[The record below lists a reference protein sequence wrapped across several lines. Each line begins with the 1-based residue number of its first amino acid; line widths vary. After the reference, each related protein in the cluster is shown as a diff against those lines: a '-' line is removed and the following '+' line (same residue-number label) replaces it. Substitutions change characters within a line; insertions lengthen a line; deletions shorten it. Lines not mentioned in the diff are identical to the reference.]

1 MIMENTEQSKTN
13 KELQDENL
21 ELKSRLNEAE
31 ETLQAIQNGEI
42 DAIVTPNGFEGPQVY
57 TLESADYLY
66 RILVEEMSEG
76 VATLTND
83 GTIFYSNAKLASM
96 LQIPLEKMAGK
107 KLINFIFEH
116 DKKTYESLR
125 DKGLKAKSSSEIRI
139 KSTDGEIIPVYISIN
154 SLKDLKGL
162 YIVITDLSEQKHH
175 EQLKIVYNQLN
186 NSLKAAKSS
195 ENKYRSILNN
205 LQDAYIQTDKEGK
218 ITIASPSAARM
229 YHCNSPGQMIGIS
242 IAKFYKK
249 SEDREF
255 ILEELKKHDK
265 LENNESEALRKDGTC
280 FYASQNAKYHYND
293 KGQIMGTETL
303 VRDITDNKLAH
314 EALKR
319 SKLQFQVLIQNL
331 NIGVVLVDDK
341 GMLAVVNPTFMRMF
355 GLDSDLDILNINNQD
370 WSLWKVY
377 DEDNKQLNFDEHPVM
392 KVAITGKPVKNQ
404 LISVQNPGSNKLI
417 WMLVSADPISNKD
430 GTINKII
437 CTYYDYTERKLDEE
451 RNQELLK
458 NKVQLTDELKISNK
472 ELMETQDELMD
483 TIKQLEISNK
493 ELKNFAYVTSH
504 DLREPLR
511 MITSF
516 LQLLERRYYDQ
527 LDQDAND
534 FIGYAVDGAKRL
546 DLMINDILIYSKVS
560 KGRKLS
566 EVDIN
571 NVIKKVYINLISSIE
586 ETDTEITYDSLPTLI
601 TDESLMIQLF
611 QNLIANSIKYRGKE
625 KPKIHISAKKE
636 GNKHIFSVKDNGIGI
651 DQKYVKKI
659 YTIFKRL
666 HTSEEYDGTGIGLA
680 IVQKIVQQFGGEIW
694 VESEVGKGS
703 TFYFTIPEN
712 NLSLLN

>member
-1 MIMENTEQSKTN
+1 MENTEQSKTN

-42 DAIVTPNGFEGPQVY
+42 DAIVTPNGSDGPQVY

>member
-1 MIMENTEQSKTN
+1 MENTEQSKTN

-255 ILEELKKHDK
+255 ILEELKKHGK

-527 LDQDAND
+527 LNQDAND

>member
-1 MIMENTEQSKTN
+1 M
-13 KELQDENL
+13 
-21 ELKSRLNEAE
+21 
-31 ETLQAIQNGEI
+31 
-42 DAIVTPNGFEGPQVY
+42 
-57 TLESADYLY
+57 
-66 RILVEEMSEG
+66 
-76 VATLTND
+76 
-83 GTIFYSNAKLASM
+83 
-96 LQIPLEKMAGK
+96 
-107 KLINFIFEH
+107 
-116 DKKTYESLR
+116 
-125 DKGLKAKSSSEIRI
+125 
-139 KSTDGEIIPVYISIN
+139 
-154 SLKDLKGL
+154 
-162 YIVITDLSEQKHH
+162 
-175 EQLKIVYNQLN
+175 YNQLN

-255 ILEELKKHDK
+255 ILEELKKHGK

-370 WSLWKVY
+370 WSLWKIY
-377 DEDNKQLNFDEHPVM
+377 DEDNKQLNFDDTSVR

-417 WMLVSADPISNKD
+417 WMLVSADPISNRD
-430 GTINKII
+430 GTLNKII

>member
-1 MIMENTEQSKTN
+1 MENTEQSKTN
-13 KELQDENL
+13 KELQNENL

-42 DAIVTPNGFEGPQVY
+42 DAIVTPNGSDGPQVY

-116 DKKTYESLR
+116 DKKTYQSLR

-255 ILEELKKHDK
+255 ILEELKKHGK

-571 NVIKKVYINLISSIE
+571 KVIKKVYINLISSIE

>member
-1 MIMENTEQSKTN
+1 MENTEQSKTN